1 MRSGGSARG
10 AVRGAPGLVQSR
22 SAALG
27 GDRSRPQPPA
37 LLAASGPVCR
47 AAGRGFCARSHASAG
62 INGRRRAAP
71 LQASSPPLRLAEQRP
86 PQAGERWIPRTAL
99 ARPVARVPAL
109 TPASAQIA
117 GAPLAKRAV
126 APVAQPDAIIVPR
139 AVSAKLQHPG
149 TAAAVPKM
157 AIFWSPVKI
166 LYERQN

>member
-99 ARPVARVPAL
+99 ALP
-109 TPASAQIA
+109 
-117 GAPLAKRAV
+117 AV